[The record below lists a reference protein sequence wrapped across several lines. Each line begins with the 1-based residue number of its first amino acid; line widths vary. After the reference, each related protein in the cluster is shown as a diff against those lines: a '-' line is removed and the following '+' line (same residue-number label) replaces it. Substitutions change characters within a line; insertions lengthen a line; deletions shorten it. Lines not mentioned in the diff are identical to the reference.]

1 MRQSSPVE
9 STRQTAQAKGQ
20 AAPHPVLST
29 ALSTLDI
36 QLEEE
41 LARYRRAKAG
51 GNRPGRSS
59 NRTAAKPLD
68 LISVSAHSS
77 PATNPAP
84 SAPAAEMMVATAAS
98 NLAAPVEANLLHSPA
113 GDPELNLTE
122 QDVELDDYLASS
134 EELLRSLSEEEAKVQ
149 VERGFMRSLVTPLG
163 VGSMLLL
170 LLSSAMFGYVVTNP
184 TSLTNLFADR
194 TNVAQPVTEP
204 GAIAPSAADAPQPN
218 LANKEFKDLNLNP
231 TGTLKPGSATRSIGG
246 TASSPSPQ
254 KPGVPSSA
262 SAAAKPTAEANAQN
276 SPQGNPQGN
285 PQDTQNPSPAPA
297 APRLAEQPAA
307 PEPVPQPYG
316 RSTEPDRDTTPAPP
330 RPTREAPAP
339 QPEVASQ
346 AADEYRFKVVAP
358 YSGDSSLAEAKKAVP
373 DAFLTNS
380 AGRAENQLGAHSSA
394 ADAEA
399 QVQELRRQGIQA
411 EVQKR

>member
-1 MRQSSPVE
+1 MRQSSTVE
-9 STRQTAQAKGQ
+9 SSRKAAPANGQ

-51 GNRPGRSS
+51 GRAVRS
-59 NRTAAKPLD
+59 TTHWQATQPLD

-77 PATNPAP
+77 PAVPPNQSSLP
-84 SAPAAEMMVATAAS
+84 SATADQMLPTS
-98 NLAAPVEANLLHSPA
+98 SSLANPGLESNLLHAPIA
-113 GDPELNLTE
+113 APEPNLAE

-149 VERGFMRSLVTPLG
+149 AERGFMRSLVTPLG

-194 TNVAQPVTEP
+194 DNTAQPAAP
-204 GAIAPSAADAPQPN
+204 GTIAPGSGSADVPQPN
-218 LANKEFKDLNLNP
+218 LANKEFADLNLS
-231 TGTLKPGSATRSIGG
+231 TLGTLKPSKARLT
-246 TASSPSPQ
+246 TP
-254 KPGVPSSA
+254 V
-262 SAAAKPTAEANAQN
+262 
-276 SPQGNPQGN
+276 
-285 PQDTQNPSPAPA
+285 PSPAQKSGATAPTAGSTQTEANPQNPQSVPA
-297 APRLAEQPAA
+297 APRSPEQPAA
-307 PEPVPQPYG
+307 SPEPAPAQQPAQQTYG
-316 RSTEPDRDTTPAPP
+316 RSAEPVRDTTPAPP
-330 RPTREAPAP
+330 RPAREAP
-339 QPEVASQ
+339 QPEVASR
-346 AADEYRFKVVAP
+346 AEDYRYKVVAP

-373 DAFLTNS
+373 DAFVTNA

-394 ADAEA
+394 AEAEA
-399 QVQELRRQGIQA
+399 QVQELRRRGIQA